1 MKYNQGKSNQDKAE
15 EPLQNY
21 EQTLNLEQ
29 VWKLFMETEKQ
40 FRDTDKKFQETDKK
54 FQETDKKFA
63 ETDRRM
69 KEIQAMFTSQ
79 WGRLIETLVEG
90 DLVKLLNERGIN
102 VVETSTRVKGN
113 YEGKSYEFDIIAQ
126 NGQEVVVVEV
136 KTTLKPDDVKDF
148 LDKLDHFKI
157 WRKAWQDN
165 KVFGAM
171 AFLQAHAGSERMVMN
186 KGLFAIRATGGSASI
201 INTDDFEPHIY

>member
-1 MKYNQGKSNQDKAE
+1 MKYSQEKSNQNKAE

-21 EQTLNLEQ
+21 EQPLNFDQ

-40 FRDTDKKFQETDKK
+40 FRETDKK
-54 FQETDKKFA
+54 FQ

-113 YEGKSYEFDIIAQ
+113 YQGKSYEFDIIAQ

-148 LDKLDHFKI
+148 LDKLDHFKT
-157 WRKAWQDN
+157 WRKAYQDN
-165 KVFGAM
+165 KVYGAM
-171 AFLQAHAGSERMVMN
+171 AFLQAHAGSEKMVMN

-201 INTDDFEPHIY
+201 INSDDFKPHIY

>member
-1 MKYNQGKSNQDKAE
+1 MKYSQEKSNQNKAE

-21 EQTLNLEQ
+21 EQPLNFDQ

-40 FRDTDKKFQETDKK
+40 FRETDKKFQETDKK
-54 FQETDKKFA
+54 FQ

-113 YEGKSYEFDIIAQ
+113 YQGKSYEFDIIAQ

-148 LDKLDHFKI
+148 LDKLDHFKT
-157 WRKAWQDN
+157 WRKAYQDN
-165 KVFGAM
+165 KVYGAM
-171 AFLQAHAGSERMVMN
+171 AFLQAHAGSEKMVMN

-201 INTDDFEPHIY
+201 INSDDFKPHIY